1 MVGTAGGRAGDAGS
15 APSGMVFR
23 DASVVWSLRD
33 LRRRVGQA
41 VQTLPTRPGRAQL
54 IDAFLWASAYE
65 AGAADCG
72 HADAHANQLTDDLAR
87 ALDDGTIDRARDSV
101 ARLTDV
107 DLACP
112 VHRPEGFAYY
122 ALWPSDVVTTAR
134 CLDVKAPVVVVG
146 IRTVGVALSALVR
159 AAFQSQGHSAERLT
173 VRPIGHPF
181 DRRVDEDG
189 LRVRQALAS
198 GAQTFVVVDEGPGL
212 SGSSFLSTAEWL
224 VRHGVLP
231 TNIVL
236 LGTRACDPYTL
247 LSPQAATRWDRF
259 RSLHIVRAP
268 VQGEDLSSGSW
279 RRWLP
284 ASDWPAVWTQMER
297 VKWFVP
303 PQSGCPAQ
311 VAKFEGLGSYGTD
324 AAQRAHRL
332 WEAGFGPHAGPVDDR
347 GMVAYAYLQGR
358 RPGPAQ
364 VGRWL
369 ARLASYCWFRR
380 RTFAS
385 TFADAGLVGRAAA
398 FNVEQELGTAWKGE
412 LAVSAPIIVDGRMQ
426 PWEWVHSDRGAGP
439 LLKLDATSHGDD
451 HFLPGPT
458 DVAWDLAGAIVEWGM
473 RDDTRDEFLRLYGQ
487 LSGDRDLGRV
497 AAFEVA
503 YAAFRAAYCGMA
515 GHVSP
520 VDEQPRL
527 QAARQ
532 RYRRAGLRALL
543 RW

>member
-1 MVGTAGGRAGDAGS
+1 
-15 APSGMVFR
+15 MVFR
-23 DASVVWSLRD
+23 DASEVWSLED
-33 LRRRVGQA
+33 LRRRVCRTVQA
-41 VQTLPTRPGRAQL
+41 LPAHPSSAQL
-54 IDAFLWASAYE
+54 TDAFLWASAYE
-65 AGAADCG
+65 AGCADCG
-72 HADAHANQLTDDLAR
+72 HTDAHAAQLTDDLSRVLGNGATLEQAR
-87 ALDDGTIDRARDSV
+87 ASVTRLLDAK
-101 ARLTDV
+101 LT
-107 DLACP
+107 CP

-122 ALWPSDVVTTAR
+122 ALWPCDVMTAAR
-134 CLDVKAPVVVVG
+134 SLVVRAPVVVVG

-159 AAFQSQGHSAERLT
+159 VALEAEGHRVERLT
-173 VRPIGHPF
+173 VRPVGHPF

-189 LRVRQALAS
+189 HAVVQALAA
-198 GAQTFVVVDEGPGL
+198 GAQTFIVVDEGPGL

-224 VRHGVLP
+224 SKLGVPAADIL
-231 TNIVL
+231 L
-236 LGTRACDPYTL
+236 LGTRACDPQTL
-247 LSPQAATRWDRF
+247 LSPQAATRWSRF
-259 RSLHIVRAP
+259 RSLHILRSP
-268 VQGEDLSSGSW
+268 VPGEDLSSGTW

-284 ASDWPAVWTQMER
+284 TNDWPAVWAQMER

-303 PQSGCPAQ
+303 PSSGRPAQ
-311 VAKFEGLGSYGTD
+311 VAKFEGLGSYGIE
-324 AAQRAHRL
+324 AAQRAHSL
-332 WEAGFGPHAGPVDDR
+332 WEAGFGPHAGAVDDR

-358 RPGPAQ
+358 RPGPGQ

-369 ARLASYCWFRR
+369 SRLAGYCWFRR
-380 RTFAS
+380 RSFPS
-385 TFADAGLVGRAAA
+385 TICDVGLLDRAAA

-412 LAVSAPIIVDGRMQ
+412 LPVLAPIIVDGRMQ
-426 PWEWVHSDRGAGP
+426 PWEWVQSDRGAGP

-458 DVAWDLAGAIVEWGM
+458 DVAWDLAGTVVEWGM
-473 RDDTRDEFLRLYGQ
+473 REDLRDEFLGLYGQ

-515 GHVSP
+515 SQVSP
-520 VDEQPRL
+520 ADEQARL